1 MKKTIAILV
10 ICFVCIC
17 LFASSAGSWGY
28 GTVFIAVSDR
38 YYRSIPWAYVAVDNS
53 TCWNIGYG
61 YYMLTTSIG
70 WHCVYV
76 SGVYRWVYVGWG
88 HTWVSVCI

>member
-1 MKKTIAILV
+1 MVVLIV
-10 ICFVCIC
+10 CFVCIC
-17 LFASSAGSWGY
+17 VFASSVGSWGA
-28 GTVFIAVSDR
+28 GTVYVVVTDSR
-38 YYRSIPWAYVAVDNS
+38 YRNPISWAYVAVDNR
-53 TCWNIGYG
+53 TCSNLGWG
-61 YYMLTTSIG
+61 YYTLTTSIG